1 MTDSH
6 RVFLKFESRLLALK
20 KSIFLTASLYS
31 HLYAVSHFEVL
42 LFSPRVRCCYYQRY
56 CLLLPWSK
64 KKLALYVII
73 AQLAGMFRV
82 LKLKIVAISK
92 VQVIPKGWKLEKIY
106 TTSLLI
112 TKVQFK
118 SSLVGR

>member
-1 MTDSH
+1 M
-6 RVFLKFESRLLALK
+6 
-20 KSIFLTASLYS
+20 
-31 HLYAVSHFEVL
+31 SHFEVL

-56 CLLLPWSK
+56 CLLLPWSKKKQK

-92 VQVIPKGWKLEKIY
+92 VQVIPKGWKLENIY

-118 SSLVGR
+118 SSLVGRWDANVS

>member
-1 MTDSH
+1 M
-6 RVFLKFESRLLALK
+6 
-20 KSIFLTASLYS
+20 
-31 HLYAVSHFEVL
+31 SHFEVL

-56 CLLLPWSK
+56 CLLLPWSEK

-92 VQVIPKGWKLEKIY
+92 VQVIPKGWKLENIY
-106 TTSLLI
+106 MTSVLI

-118 SSLVGR
+118 SSLVGRWDANVS

>member
-1 MTDSH
+1 MLCLT
-6 RVFLKFESRLLALK
+6 LKSFCFPHAYAAL
-20 KSIFLTASLYS
+20 TTNAT
-31 HLYAVSHFEVL
+31 V
-42 LFSPRVRCCYYQRY
+42 CC
-56 CLLLPWSK
+56 CPGVKK

-118 SSLVGR
+118 SSLVGRWDANVS